1 MPSSPARDLRPLL
14 GNKPLG
20 VGFIDGLHIYEQ
32 ALRDFTNLEAYCG
45 PKSVILLHDTVPL
58 DEPTQRRTCETTFH
72 TGDVWK
78 LVLCLKE
85 LRPDLDIFT
94 IATAWTGLTVI
105 SGLDPSSR
113 VLKEGYDGAVAR
125 FMDLPFSTI
134 EDRMEA
140 SLNMV
145 PNDWSVVE
153 TRLKGRGVL

>member
-1 MPSSPARDLRPLL
+1 
-14 GNKPLG
+14 
-20 VGFIDGLHIYEQ
+20 
-32 ALRDFTNLEAYCG
+32 
-45 PKSVILLHDTVPL
+45 
-58 DEPTQRRTCETTFH
+58 
-72 TGDVWK
+72 VWK

-113 VLKEGYDGAVAR
+113 VLKEGYDSAVAR
-125 FMDLPFSTI
+125 FMDLPFTTI